1 MTVYFLLV
9 TDSAL
14 ETTERRYEESF
25 GFQLSYEESILEDEE
40 FDKAVNMATRNRHCR
55 FYQVLILDFYFD
67 WYRLGLPVTLG
78 NYSKTRHIL
87 KEQFGSD
94 ELIIQHHVKSLIN
107 GYGVCLDSLYGPIT
121 ARSDM
126 REYLMQIAEC
136 LKSKNLFTDIRE
148 MNEDYNKIK
157 KNSPQLDQQQHAFK
171 DDVDHHDNNET
182 HVGEANP
189 DSNNQKQLMTERSCN
204 QNINERCVESS
215 ADPQT
220 QRSVES
226 ASSIYYP
233 SPVYLAPFVNRA
245 KTDSGIVA
253 ERTPLA
259 GSPF

>member
-1 MTVYFLLV
+1 MKSSIKPSIWQQFEEHVYREIDIA
-9 TDSAL
+9 DSIKFSYLISTLTGADWD
-14 ETTERRYEESF
+14 Y
-25 GFQLSYEESILEDEE
+25 LSL
-40 FDKAVNMATRNRHCR
+40 
-55 FYQVLILDFYFD
+55 Q
-67 WYRLGLPVTLG
+67 
-78 NYSKTRHIL
+78 
-87 KEQFGSD
+87 EQFGSD

-126 REYLMQIAEC
+126 REYLMQIA
-136 LKSKNLFTDIRE
+136 DII
-148 MNEDYNKIK
+148 NKVIADSIIQIK
-157 KNSPQLDQQQHAFK
+157 KNSPQLDQQQHALK

-233 SPVYLAPFVNRA
+233 SPVYLAPFVNRV